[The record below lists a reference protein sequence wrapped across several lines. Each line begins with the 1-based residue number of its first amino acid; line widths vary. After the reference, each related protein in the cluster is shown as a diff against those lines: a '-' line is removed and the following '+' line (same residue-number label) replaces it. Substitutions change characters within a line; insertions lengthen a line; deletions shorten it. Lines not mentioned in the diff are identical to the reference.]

1 MKKLSPGWILFLV
14 LDTALCIAIIVVVL
28 MKKG

>member
-14 LDTALCIAIIVVVL
+14 LDFAICVALVIAIL
-28 MKKG
+28 QKKG

>member
-14 LDTALCIAIIVVVL
+14 ADTALVVAIIVVVL
-28 MKKG
+28 LKKG